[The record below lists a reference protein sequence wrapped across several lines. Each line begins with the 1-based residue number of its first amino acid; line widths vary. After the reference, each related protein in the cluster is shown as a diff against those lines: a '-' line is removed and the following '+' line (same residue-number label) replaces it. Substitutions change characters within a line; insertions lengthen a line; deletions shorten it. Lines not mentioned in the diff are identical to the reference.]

1 MMESG
6 FTRLTFFGR
15 GAGLAAF
22 FTAGLATF
30 FVTDLTGR
38 VTFLVD
44 LVFAFAAAGLV
55 VVAFA
60 AAGVVVLIGAVTGF
74 AAAGVVVLI
83 GAVTGFAAAGVVV
96 AALAGLAVAAA
107 LVAAGVF
114 VAAALVA
121 AGDLVAGAAF
131 GAGAV
136 TVGADFLA
144 AAGFFVVGFLVAA
157 PAAAA
162 AFVWAGVFVFF
173 TSAAD
178 LSAVPFNRFG
188 SARFGAT
195 FWYRA
200 AAACSNSLRCFGV
213 SVALADVRFTLIC
226 TSGATLA
233 FVDFTFAAD

>member
-1 MMESG
+1 M
-6 FTRLTFFGR
+6 
-15 GAGLAAF
+15 
-22 FTAGLATF
+22 
-30 FVTDLTGR
+30 V
-38 VTFLVD
+38 
-44 LVFAFAAAGLV
+44 
-55 VVAFA
+55 
-60 AAGVVVLIGAVTGF
+60 AAGVF
-74 AAAGVVVLI
+74 
-83 GAVTGFAAAGVVV
+83 
-96 AALAGLAVAAA
+96 VAAA

-195 FWYRA
+195 FWYRV

>member
-55 VVAFA
+55 VVAVA
-60 AAGVVVLIGAVTGF
+60 AAGVVVLIGV
-74 AAAGVVVLI
+74 
-83 GAVTGFAAAGVVV
+83 VTGFAAAGVVV

-121 AGDLVAGAAF
+121 AGVFVAGAAF

>member
-22 FTAGLATF
+22 FTVGLATI

-74 AAAGVVVLI
+74 AAAGL
-83 GAVTGFAAAGVVV
+83 VV

-195 FWYRA
+195 FWYRV

>member
-74 AAAGVVVLI
+74 AAAGL
-83 GAVTGFAAAGVVV
+83 VV

-114 VAAALVA
+114 VAAAFVA
-121 AGDLVAGAAF
+121 AGDLVARAAF

-195 FWYRA
+195 FWYRV

>member
-83 GAVTGFAAAGVVV
+83 GAVTGFAAAGLVV

-178 LSAVPFNRFG
+178 LSAVPFIRFG

-195 FWYRA
+195 FWYRV

>member
-38 VTFLVD
+38 VTLVE

-55 VVAFA
+55 VVA
-60 AAGVVVLIGAVTGF
+60 F

>member
-22 FTAGLATF
+22 FTVGLATI

-74 AAAGVVVLI
+74 AAAALVV
-83 GAVTGFAAAGVVV
+83 AALAGLAV

-195 FWYRA
+195 FWYRV

>member
-55 VVAFA
+55 VVA
-60 AAGVVVLIGAVTGF
+60 F

>member
-74 AAAGVVVLI
+74 AAAGVVV
-83 GAVTGFAAAGVVV
+83 

-121 AGDLVAGAAF
+121 AGVFVAGAAF

>member
-74 AAAGVVVLI
+74 AAAGL
-83 GAVTGFAAAGVVV
+83 VV

-114 VAAALVA
+114 
-121 AGDLVAGAAF
+121 VAGAAF

>member
-1 MMESG
+1 MESG

-30 FVTDLTGR
+30 FVTDLTGL

-74 AAAGVVVLI
+74 AAAGL
-83 GAVTGFAAAGVVV
+83 VV
-96 AALAGLAVAAA
+96 AALAGLAVAAALVAAGVFVAAA

-195 FWYRA
+195 FWYRV

>member
-74 AAAGVVVLI
+74 AAAGL
-83 GAVTGFAAAGVVV
+83 VV

-107 LVAAGVF
+107 FVAAGVF
-114 VAAALVA
+114 VAAAFVA

>member
-60 AAGVVVLIGAVTGF
+60 AAGVVVLI
-74 AAAGVVVLI
+74 
-83 GAVTGFAAAGVVV
+83 
-96 AALAGLAVAAA
+96 
-107 LVAAGVF
+107 
-114 VAAALVA
+114 
-121 AGDLVAGAAF
+121 
-131 GAGAV
+131 GAV

>member
-74 AAAGVVVLI
+74 AAAGL
-83 GAVTGFAAAGVVV
+83 VV